1 MRSVFRLIRIYF
13 GEVILILFFL
23 FVSKTYLSTRNNL
36 IEADGRGYY
45 EFLPATFIYKDLH
58 FNYLDTL
65 QTEFYDDAMIAR
77 DFYPRLENGQR
88 YDKYFIGTAVLQA
101 PFFLIGHLWASN
113 SAHYAADGFSTPYQI
128 SIFLAALFYTFC
140 GLVFIRLLLKSYQVN
155 RTWILVAQFGIIFCT
170 SMLDYMH
177 WDAAYSHVYSFFL
190 VAGFLFYTR
199 NYLLE
204 DKSKSLFWAII
215 FLGIIFLVR
224 PVNGVI
230 LIFIPVLAENFSC
243 FFSSLKNLYF
253 KYLKTTIFAV
263 FTVFLILQIQCVSW
277 YLQTGHWINY
287 TYGEETFNWTEP
299 HFFDFLFSYR
309 KGFFLWA
316 PWFFIVFIIG
326 IIGHIYLKLNQRL
339 TYIIVTFSL
348 LIYVFS
354 SWWIWSYG
362 GSIGSRPMI
371 DFYPLFLVFVAPIL
385 ASKCNLLKLSILLT
399 IPVFAVVMI
408 TQTYQFQK
416 GILRIDHMDKESYW
430 KVFLKTDAKYIN
442 YLSKENIEFRT
453 CTKQSRWTNFKV
465 MSKDT
470 WYILDT
476 LNLDLPKDTLIH
488 GGQVLFNAHTKDF
501 GESLEIRILN
511 DNDSLLFNH
520 YTTLLHVIDEKRNKN
535 LVDYRFYIDKG
546 FPKKI
551 KCVFVILTKKETL
564 AIDSMKIR
572 FFTD

>member
-1 MRSVFRLIRIYF
+1 
-13 GEVILILFFL
+13 
-23 FVSKTYLSTRNNL
+23 
-36 IEADGRGYY
+36 
-45 EFLPATFIYKDLH
+45 
-58 FNYLDTL
+58 
-65 QTEFYDDAMIAR
+65 
-77 DFYPRLENGQR
+77 
-88 YDKYFIGTAVLQA
+88 
-101 PFFLIGHLWASN
+101 
-113 SAHYAADGFSTPYQI
+113 
-128 SIFLAALFYTFC
+128 
-140 GLVFIRLLLKSYQVN
+140 
-155 RTWILVAQFGIIFCT
+155 
-170 SMLDYMH
+170 
-177 WDAAYSHVYSFFL
+177 
-190 VAGFLFYTR
+190 
-199 NYLLE
+199 
-204 DKSKSLFWAII
+204 
-215 FLGIIFLVR
+215 
-224 PVNGVI
+224 
-230 LIFIPVLAENFSC
+230 
-243 FFSSLKNLYF
+243 
-253 KYLKTTIFAV
+253 
-263 FTVFLILQIQCVSW
+263 
-277 YLQTGHWINY
+277 
-287 TYGEETFNWTEP
+287 
-299 HFFDFLFSYR
+299 
-309 KGFFLWA
+309 
-316 PWFFIVFIIG
+316 
-326 IIGHIYLKLNQRL
+326 
-339 TYIIVTFSL
+339 
-348 LIYVFS
+348 VFS

-465 MSKDT
+465 MSRDT